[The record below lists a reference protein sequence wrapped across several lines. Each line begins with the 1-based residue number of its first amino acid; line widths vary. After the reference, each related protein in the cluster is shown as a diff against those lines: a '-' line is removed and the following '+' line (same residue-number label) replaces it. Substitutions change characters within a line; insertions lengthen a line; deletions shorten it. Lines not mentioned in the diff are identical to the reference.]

1 VTVAV
6 VLVAYAACVGMLGP
20 RVLARAR
27 WTARA
32 PQLAIVTYLAAGWSV
47 VAAVGLAG
55 LTLAVHATALGGG
68 LSELIG
74 ACVHR
79 LRATY
84 GTPGG
89 VTVAGLGLTMAGAVV
104 ARTAL
109 TATTHLRGA
118 GRQALRHAQTARL
131 VGRPEPA
138 LGAVLVEHSQPAAYC
153 VAGRQPTVILTTAA
167 VQALDPGQL
176 DAVLA
181 HERAHLAGRHHRL
194 LALARIGR
202 EVLPFLPLMRDAER
216 QVARLV
222 ELHADDAATRARDP
236 RLLAT
241 ALVVLATAAGPA
253 PALAAGAT
261 DSVQRIHRLLGPS
274 EPLGRARRQLLR
286 AAAAALAATPVLLA
300 LTPAVIA
307 LALGRLPAA

>member
-1 VTVAV
+1 VTIAV
-6 VLVAYAACVGMLGP
+6 VLLAYAACVGMLGP
-20 RVLARAR
+20 RVLGQAG

-32 PQLAIVTYLAAGWSV
+32 PLLAIVTYLAAGWSV

-68 LSELIG
+68 LSQLIG

-89 VTVAGLGLTMAGAVV
+89 ATVAGLGLTMAGAVA

-109 TATTHLRGA
+109 TATTHLRAA

-131 VGRPEPA
+131 VGHPEPA

-202 EVLPFLPLMRDAER
+202 QVLPFLPLMRDAEQ

-241 ALVVLATAAGPA
+241 ALVLLATAAGPA

-286 AAAAALAATPVLLA
+286 AAAAALAAAPLLLA

>member
-1 VTVAV
+1 VTVGAA
-6 VLVAYAACVGMLGP
+6 LVAYAACLGILGP
-20 RVLARAR
+20 RMIARAR

-32 PQLAIVTYLAAGWSV
+32 PLLAIVTYLAAGWSV
-47 VAAVGLAG
+47 IAALGLAG

-68 LSELIG
+68 LSHLIG

-89 VTVAGLGLTMAGAVV
+89 AMVAELGLILAGAVL

-109 TATTHLRGA
+109 IAIAHFRA
-118 GRQALRHAQTARL
+118 ARRQALLHAQTARL
-131 VGRPEPA
+131 IGQPQPT
-138 LGAVLVEHSQPAAYC
+138 LGAVLVEHAQPTAYC
-153 VAGRQPTVILTTAA
+153 VAGRQPTVILTTGA

-181 HERAHLAGRHHRL
+181 HERAHLAGRHHWL
-194 LALARIGR
+194 LAMAKIGR
-202 EVLPFLPLMRDAER
+202 EVLPFLPLMRDAEA

-222 ELHADDAATRARDP
+222 ELHADDVAIRARDP

-241 ALVVLATAAGPA
+241 ALVVLATGASPA
-253 PALAAGAT
+253 TALAAGAT
-261 DSVQRIHRLLGPS
+261 DSIQRIHRLLGPS
-274 EPLGRARRQLLR
+274 EPLGRLRRQLLR
-286 AAAAALAATPVLLA
+286 AAAAALALTPLLVA
-300 LTPAVIA
+300 LTPAVLA
-307 LALGRLPAA
+307 VALGKLPAA

>member
-1 VTVAV
+1 MTVAL
-6 VLVAYAACVGMLGP
+6 VLVAYAACVGTLGP
-20 RVLARAR
+20 RVLGRAR

-32 PQLAIVTYLAAGWSV
+32 PLLAIVTYLAAGWSV

-68 LSELIG
+68 LSQLIG

-89 VTVAGLGLTMAGAVV
+89 ATVAGLGLTMAGAVA

-109 TATTHLRGA
+109 TATTHLRAA

-167 VQALDPGQL
+167 VRALDPGQL

-181 HERAHLAGRHHRL
+181 HERAHLVGRHHRL
-194 LALARIGR
+194 LALQ
-202 EVLPFLPLMRDAER
+202 

-253 PALAAGAT
+253 PALAAGAI

-274 EPLGRARRQLLR
+274 EPLSRARRQLLR
-286 AAAAALAATPVLLA
+286 AVAAALAVAPVLLA

>member
-1 VTVAV
+1 VTVAA
-6 VLVAYAACVGMLGP
+6 VLVAYAAGLGILGSPMLG
-20 RVLARAR
+20 RAR

-32 PQLAIVTYLAAGWSV
+32 PLLAIVTYLAAGWSV
-47 VAAVGLAG
+47 VAALGLAG

-68 LSELIG
+68 LSHLIG
-74 ACVHR
+74 ACVLR

-89 VTVAGLGLTMAGAVV
+89 ATVAGLGLTLAGAVV
-104 ARTAL
+104 ARTVL
-109 TATTHLRGA
+109 TTMTHFRAA

-131 VGRPEPA
+131 VGKPEPA
-138 LGAVLVEHSQPAAYC
+138 LGAVLVEHDQPAAYC
-153 VAGRQPTVILTTAA
+153 IAGRQPTVILTTGA

-181 HERAHLAGRHHRL
+181 HERAHLTGRHHRL
-194 LALARIGR
+194 LAMARIGR
-202 EVLPFLPLMRDAER
+202 EVLPFLPLMRAAEG

-241 ALVVLATAAGPA
+241 ALVVLATSASPA
-253 PALAAGAT
+253 STLAAGAT
-261 DSVQRIHRLLGPS
+261 DAVQRIHRLLGPS
-274 EPLGRARRQLLR
+274 QPLGRARRQLLR
-286 AAAAALAATPVLLA
+286 ATAVALALTPVLLA
-300 LTPAVIA
+300 LTPAVVA
-307 LALGRLPAA
+307 LALGKFPTA

>member
-1 VTVAV
+1 VTIAV
-6 VLVAYAACVGMLGP
+6 VLLAYAACVGMLGP
-20 RVLARAR
+20 RVLGQAG

-32 PQLAIVTYLAAGWSV
+32 PLLAIVTYLAAGWSV

-55 LTLAVHATALGGG
+55 VTLAVHATALGGG
-68 LSELIG
+68 LSQLIG

-89 VTVAGLGLTMAGAVV
+89 ATVAGLGLTMAGAVA

-109 TATTHLRGA
+109 TATTHLRAA

-131 VGRPEPA
+131 VGHPEPA

-202 EVLPFLPLMRDAER
+202 QVLPFLPLMRDAEQ

-241 ALVVLATAAGPA
+241 ALVLLATAAGPA

-286 AAAAALAATPVLLA
+286 AAAAALAAAPLLLA

>member
-1 VTVAV
+1 VTVAA
-6 VLVAYAACVGMLGP
+6 VLVGYAAFVGTLGSRMLG
-20 RVLARAR
+20 RAR
-27 WTARA
+27 WPDRA
-32 PQLAIVTYLAAGWSV
+32 PLLAILTYLAASWSV
-47 VAAVGLAG
+47 VAALGLAG
-55 LTLAVHATALGGG
+55 LTLAVHGTALGGG
-68 LSELIG
+68 LSHLIG
-74 ACVHR
+74 ACVLR

-89 VTVAGLGLTMAGAVV
+89 ATVAGLGLALAGAVA

-109 TATTHLRGA
+109 TAMTHIRAA

-131 VGRPEPA
+131 VGHPEPA
-138 LGAVLVEHSQPAAYC
+138 LGAVLVEHAQPHAYC
-153 VAGRQPTVILTTAA
+153 VAGRHPTVILTTGA

-181 HERAHLAGRHHRL
+181 HERAHLAGHHHRL

-202 EVLPFLPLMRDAER
+202 MVLPFLPLMRDADE

-222 ELHADDAATRARDP
+222 ELHADDAAAQARDP

-241 ALVVLATAAGPA
+241 ALVVLATAASPA
-253 PALAAGAT
+253 PALAAAAT
-261 DSVQRIHRLLGPS
+261 DSVQRIHRLLVPA

-286 AAAAALAATPVLLA
+286 TIAAALALTPIVLA
-300 LTPAVIA
+300 LAPAVLA